1 MVERQDSK
9 IDVAHSE
16 VNDLSRTPQRFVET
30 MTMLHFLKEIFFS
43 SNYILSLPEDHINVR
58 CPSKQQVT
66 EPFKAEKKQEKKEF
80 DSVLGRNCKDTRNRN
95 PLEEIHE
102 NGISIRPHKNLMEPN
117 CKNKNA
123 PGLLGTGLS
132 PGH

>member
-9 IDVAHSE
+9 TDVAHSE
-16 VNDLSRTPQRFVET
+16 VNDLSRTPQCFVET

-66 EPFKAEKKQEKKEF
+66 EPFKAEKKQEKK
-80 DSVLGRNCKDTRNRN
+80 K
-95 PLEEIHE
+95 
-102 NGISIRPHKNLMEPN
+102 K
-117 CKNKNA
+117 
-123 PGLLGTGLS
+123 GLTVS
-132 PGH
+132 